1 MGNTHKVYIQSKT
14 KTNKKKRKLPSNST
28 YPNKSWFQVSASI
41 NNFDFSK
48 QFSETGILCK
58 NNRKKQNHHGT
69 LHIRFSLGT
78 KFYFEQTI

>member
-1 MGNTHKVYIQSKT
+1 MGNTQKEYIQSKT

-48 QFSETGILCK
+48 QFYQAGILCK
-58 NNRKKQNHHGT
+58 NNIKKQTHHRT
-69 LHIRFSLGT
+69 LHIGFSLVT